1 MYNQK
6 YLRDRVL
13 LSSPIA
19 TGKPLG
25 AMKWAKPPQVCTI
38 ACALG
43 MYMAIYGLYMCP
55 VTHLAIPHLLGTNHM
70 PGTVLETA
78 DRKMA
83 ERHPSLKA
91 QCEKK
96 DRAINTQ

>member
-1 MYNQK
+1 
-6 YLRDRVL
+6 
-13 LSSPIA
+13 
-19 TGKPLG
+19 
-25 AMKWAKPPQVCTI
+25 
-38 ACALG
+38 
-43 MYMAIYGLYMCP
+43 MCP

-91 QCEKK
+91 QCEKE
-96 DRAINTQ
+96 DRAVNTQ